1 MFRSSRPSI
10 ECIPGLVDVLV
21 SSPDYVAYSIFDCEG
36 LANDAAMAAL
46 TQLTGVK
53 FGDDEDEI
61 LRGTV
66 LLIEA

>member
-1 MFRSSRPSI
+1 
-10 ECIPGLVDVLV
+10 
-21 SSPDYVAYSIFDCEG
+21 
-36 LANDAAMAAL
+36 MAAL